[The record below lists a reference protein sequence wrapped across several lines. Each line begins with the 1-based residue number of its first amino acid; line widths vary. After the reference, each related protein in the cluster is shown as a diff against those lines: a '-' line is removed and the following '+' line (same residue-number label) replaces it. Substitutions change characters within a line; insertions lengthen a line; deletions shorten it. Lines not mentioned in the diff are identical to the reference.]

1 MPDSSSCGLF
11 YPGTWAVIII
21 GWVFV
26 DHLNNQRETRK
37 EIRARVDQIQTW
49 ITEIAD
55 DATCYH
61 TTARDLSAERKLK
74 SKIARTTKAISSLN
88 LLNDSSLPYLAFQF
102 RNSIS
107 LHNFDTPDHKTL
119 SLTHEII
126 DNIAGTA
133 QDLIDAL
140 ENTYTKKYH
149 LSTTDMIKSKLN
161 RVLFQS
167 R

>member
-1 MPDSSSCGLF
+1 MQDTSSCGLF

-49 ITEIAD
+49 IMEIAD
-55 DATCYH
+55 DATSYH
-61 TTARDLSAERKLK
+61 TSDRDLSAERKLK
-74 SKIARTTKAISSLN
+74 SQIARTTKAISSLN
-88 LLNDSSLPYLAFQF
+88 LMIDSSLPYLAFQF

-107 LHNFDTPDHKTL
+107 LHNFDTPDHKAL
-119 SLTHEII
+119 SLTDEII
-126 DNIAGTA
+126 ENIAGAA

-149 LSTTDMIKSKLN
+149 LSTADTIKSIFS
-161 RVLFQS
+161 RVLF
-167 R
+167 RK